1 MSNSNNC
8 NNCTNPKCN
17 NEQEVSIQE
26 SDIVGFRVMR
36 NFFNNTTFN
45 VYAVDKKGAILVAF
59 ATDLDLETAQDTAAT
74 LNAPY
79 CIPEPTVTEL
89 TEVQVQQD
97 TRFYN
102 TAVA

>member
-1 MSNSNNC
+1 MSNCNNS

-17 NEQEVSIQE
+17 NEREVSIQE

-45 VYAVDKKGAILVAF
+45 VYAVDKKGAIIVAF
-59 ATDLDLETAQDTAAT
+59 ATDLDFETAQDTAAT